1 MAPLN
6 PPKGGL
12 FTKKKISNMIRT
24 VRTNSE
30 NIDFIQLV
38 SELDKL
44 LAEMNDREH
53 DYYNQ
58 FNRIDTIKHV
68 VLVYLDDE
76 AVSCGAIKEYD
87 SDTIEVK
94 RMFTINEFRGKG
106 FASQV
111 LNELESW
118 AKELGYAKCIL
129 ETGKKLPD
137 AVNLYRKKGYNQIQN
152 FNQYINMENSI
163 CFQKTLID

>member
-1 MAPLN
+1 
-6 PPKGGL
+6 
-12 FTKKKISNMIRT
+12 MIRT

-30 NIDFIQLV
+30 NKDFIQLV
-38 SELDKL
+38 NKLDIF

-53 DYYNQ
+53 DFYNQ

-68 VLVYLDDE
+68 VLVYLDNT
-76 AVSCGAIKEYD
+76 AVSCGAIKEYS
-87 SDTIEVK
+87 SDTMEVK

-111 LNELESW
+111 LDELESW
-118 AKELGYAKCIL
+118 AKELGYTKCIL
-129 ETGKKLPD
+129 ETGKKLPE
-137 AVNLYRKKGYNQIQN
+137 AVRLYQKKGYNRIQN

-163 CFQKTLID
+163 CFQKILVD